1 MDPQLLD
8 AAVYG
13 GTPRDWLVAL
23 GLSFAIALSVYLLK
37 PILIRRLQAVAQR
50 SRTQADDALVAC
62 IQATRLSLVLVFSLS
77 LGSHYLALP
86 EAHGKIL
93 QGATAVAFFLQLG
106 FWAGAGLNFWLGR
119 SRARAQATNVG
130 AATSLSAVGFICQLV
145 LWTVTVLLILDNL
158 GINITALVAGLGIG
172 GVAVALAVQNILG
185 DLFASLSIVVDK
197 PFVIGDFIIVDNY
210 MGTVENVGLK
220 TTRIRSLDGEQIVFS
235 NSDLLKTRL
244 RNYKRMVERRVVFTF
259 GVAYET
265 SPDLLEK
272 IPATIR
278 GIVEAQ
284 SKVRFERA
292 HFQKFGEHSLIFET
306 VYWVTDPDYNLFMD
320 IQQAVNL
327 AIMRALKSEKIVFGM
342 PRQSLQLEGPLRFEQ
357 AELQAERSN
366 GAKAGSAH

>member
-1 MDPQLLD
+1 M
-8 AAVYG
+8 
-13 GTPRDWLVAL
+13 
-23 GLSFAIALSVYLLK
+23 YLAK
-37 PILIRRLQAVAQR
+37 PILARRLVAQAQR
-50 SRTQADDALVAC
+50 SRTQLDDAMVAAL
-62 IQATRLSLVLVFSLS
+62 QATRLWLVSIFALS
-77 LGSHYLALP
+77 LGSHYLTLP
-86 EAHGKIL
+86 DRHNDLLKA
-93 QGATAVAFFLQLG
+93 ATAVAFFLQLG
-106 FWAGAGLNFWLGR
+106 FWAGAALNFWLGR
-119 SRARAQATNVG
+119 SRARAMASNAS
-130 AATSLSAVGFICQLV
+130 AATSLSAIGFIAQLV
-145 LWTVTVLLILDNL
+145 LWTVILLLVLDNL

-244 RNYKRMVERRVVFTF
+244 RNYKRMVERRVLFSF

-265 SPDLLEK
+265 PPDLLEQ

-278 GIVEAQ
+278 KIVEAQ
-284 SKVRFERA
+284 SRVRFERA
-292 HFQKFGEHSLIFET
+292 HFQKFGEYSLVFET

-327 AIMRALKSEKIVFGM
+327 AIMRALKSERIVFGM
-342 PRQSLQLEGPLRFEQ
+342 PRQSLQLEGPLRLDAGEPE
-357 AELQAERSN
+357 AARSAGN
-366 GAKAGSAH
+366 GAKAGAH